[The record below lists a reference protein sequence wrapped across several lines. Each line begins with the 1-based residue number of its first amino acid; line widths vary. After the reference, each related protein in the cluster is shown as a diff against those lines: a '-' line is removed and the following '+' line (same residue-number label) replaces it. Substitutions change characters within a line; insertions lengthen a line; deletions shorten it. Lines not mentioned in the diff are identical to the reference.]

1 MLNLEIQIPFYKKKF
16 PKKLLS
22 RHKMQSNTLARREY
36 KDKCIMNISKKSLQ
50 DPKQDTDP
58 DTDPRP
64 TVKQDQDPDQKK
76 IIPDPQHSPIKWP

>member
-36 KDKCIMNISKKSLQ
+36 KDKCIMNISKKSL
-50 DPKQDTDP
+50 
-58 DTDPRP
+58 
-64 TVKQDQDPDQKK
+64 
-76 IIPDPQHSPIKWP
+76 